1 MEESNKNKPN
11 YKIWHFGR
19 TKWDKIAVERFYAK
33 NDEKAYE
40 HLEEFKKNNLQIDG
54 KEYYYST
61 ICYVRCVD
69 SKGNKSE
76 EHDIEDHKSRALW
89 YNKDKSWLKKAWEEV
104 MSTFSYWFFDK
115 PKDWYYRHRDKKY
128 LLKNKEAYSNQ
139 WNLDSHLLDS
149 IELNVPSLIKNSHSL
164 AFLDEAIVQM
174 HGHEP
179 GFDLDKFYRDN
190 YMGYPKELE
199 ELALKIQNEE
209 YNKLLLNVK
218 LYKYYSSFG
227 SIDFDNKDDVEF
239 DKVWRRTLPIKKGTY
254 DEISDYKELI
264 KLTKD
269 SWNSIWDW
277 MKAYGQKLND

>member
-19 TKWDKIAVERFYAK
+19 TKWDKIVVERFYAE

-40 HLEEFKKNNLQIDG
+40 YLEDFKKNNLQIDG
-54 KEYYYST
+54 KEHYYST
-61 ICYVRCVD
+61 IYYTRCVD
-69 SKGNKSE
+69 NKWNKSE
-76 EHDIEDHKSRALW
+76 EYDIEDRESRALW
-89 YNKDKSWLKKAWEEV
+89 YSKDKSWLKKAWEEV
-104 MSTFSYWFFDK
+104 TFFFGYYFIDR
-115 PKDWYYRHRDKKY
+115 PKDLWYWIRDLKY

-139 WNLDSHLLDS
+139 WNLDWHLIDS
-149 IELNVPSLIKNSHSL
+149 IERNLPSLIKNSHSL
-164 AFLDEAIVQM
+164 AFLDEAIIQM

-190 YMGYPKELE
+190 YMGYPKDLE

-227 SIDFDNKDDVEF
+227 SIDFDNKDEVEF
-239 DKVWRRTLPIKKGTY
+239 DKIWRRTLPIKKGTY